1 MALDIV
7 YWPDP
12 VLTRPASPVGSVDE
26 ELRSVV
32 AAMRRVMFRL
42 KGVGLAAPQVGV
54 GRRVML
60 VCPSGAPGDEEVV
73 RDIVASTGMF
83 HPPEVDIAVDPLEG
97 TNLCAS
103 GGPGAMAVLAVAKKG
118 DLLNAPDTYM
128 YKLATGPEGK
138 GVVHL
143 EMSPT
148 ENLRAL
154 AAAKRRRPDEMTVVV
169 LDRPRHSTIIQEL
182 RDAGARIVLIQD
194 GDVAP
199 AVATCI
205 PKRGV
210 DMVIGIGGAPE
221 GVLAASALHAMEG
234 EFFGQLRFRSEEE
247 RQRAIDM
254 GFLKDPDKIMEMSD
268 LVRGDVIFVATGVT
282 TGHLLKG
289 VRRIGDHL
297 HLQTMALRSQTGTIR
312 MVETQVDARRF
323 PYHYLGRL

>member
-1 MALDIV
+1 MDRTL
-7 YWPDP
+7 
-12 VLTRPASPVGSVDE
+12 VLEYARVTEAAAIAASSMIGRGEKEGADE
-26 ELRSVV
+26 RAVT
-32 AAMRRVMFRL
+32 AMRDAFERVNARGTIVIGEGERDEAPML
-42 KGVGLAAPQVGV
+42 YIGEKVGPDDPDL
-54 GRRVML
+54 
-60 VCPSGAPGDEEVV
+60 
-73 RDIVASTGMF
+73 
-83 HPPEVDIAVDPLEG
+83 PEVDIAVDPLEG

>member
-1 MALDIV
+1 MDRTL
-7 YWPDP
+7 
-12 VLTRPASPVGSVDE
+12 VLEYARVTEAAAIAASSMIGRGDKEGADQRAVT
-26 ELRSVV
+26 
-32 AAMRRVMFRL
+32 AMRDAFERVNARGTIVIGEGERDEAPML
-42 KGVGLAAPQVGV
+42 YIGEKVGPDDPDL
-54 GRRVML
+54 
-60 VCPSGAPGDEEVV
+60 
-73 RDIVASTGMF
+73 
-83 HPPEVDIAVDPLEG
+83 PEVDIAVDPLEG

>member
-1 MALDIV
+1 MDRTL
-7 YWPDP
+7 
-12 VLTRPASPVGSVDE
+12 VLEYARVTEAAAIAASSMIGRGEKEGADQRAVT
-26 ELRSVV
+26 
-32 AAMRRVMFRL
+32 AMRDAFERVNARGTIVIGEGERDEAPML
-42 KGVGLAAPQVGV
+42 YIGEKVGPDDPDL
-54 GRRVML
+54 
-60 VCPSGAPGDEEVV
+60 
-73 RDIVASTGMF
+73 
-83 HPPEVDIAVDPLEG
+83 PEVDIAVDPLEG